1 VVEIFQENI
10 NDNELHEKIIAF
22 SNQTLIPQKKDFKI
36 SIIKKEDKLSNEIEF
51 YVQVSSSDKMF
62 LTEIPKF
69 LKIKGSYTVKIK
81 TKYYQLSKN
90 KRFNDC
96 AIEENI
102 PQGQIIIG
110 GGNLYIGHRDNLKCT
125 FGSFLVQKREHLNKK
140 NIYYGLTT
148 AHNMPNTTAVF
159 YSNGNPDH
167 KILISNTEPKRN
179 KSLDYCLIK
188 IREKHHTH
196 IVEGMINHRNINFNY
211 IQNQFSIGTPVFKYG
226 MRTKYTKGFI
236 KSDFVCEYNKAEN
249 NFVTGLV
256 EVKSVIK
263 NCLFSNFG
271 DSGSLVVDD
280 KNRPVGIIKSKA
292 LNDNTSLIVPI
303 HKIFEDI
310 KNNYQLILTFKLN

>member
-1 VVEIFQENI
+1 MVEIFQENI
-10 NDNELHEKIIAF
+10 NENEVYEKIIAF

-36 SIIKKEDKLSNEIEF
+36 STIKKENKLSNEIEV
-51 YVQVSSSDKMF
+51 YLQVSSSDKMF
-62 LTEIPKF
+62 LAKIPKF

-90 KRFNDC
+90 KRLNDC

-102 PQGQIIIG
+102 PQGQIITG
-110 GGNLYIGHRDNLKCT
+110 GGNLYINYDDNLKCT
-125 FGSFLVQKREHLNKK
+125 FGSFLVHKREHLDKK

-148 AHNMPNTTAVF
+148 AHNMPNTTAIF

-179 KSLDYCLIK
+179 KLLDYCLIK
-188 IREKHHTH
+188 IRKKYYTH
-196 IVEGMINHRNINFNY
+196 IVEGMINHHNINFNN
-211 IQNQFSIGTPVFKYG
+211 IQNQFSKGTPVFKYG

-236 KSDFVCEYNKAEN
+236 KSDFVCEYNEAEN

-256 EVKSVIK
+256 EVKSSVK
-263 NCLFSNFG
+263 NCPFSDFG

-292 LNDNTSLIVPI
+292 INDNTSLIVPI

-310 KNNYQLILTFKLN
+310 ENNYQLILTFKLN